1 MYLLRQYTD
10 LIPFVQLRIPQ
21 IDIRETIRFALGSGV
36 LFVLVGFAHNVYW
49 LFRPAQHSL
58 LRFFRSRVVRVMI
71 SGFVARI
78 GFGYVFTSG
87 ISRFVLIFA
96 SLLSLFLITMSDILQ
111 NLLVRQS
118 QRRAPYR
125 LLIVSHT
132 QQQLDMLAEELQR
145 IDEYQ
150 VDASL
155 FAVLDPEAFVSYDAC
170 LLVWTYDT
178 QRLQQRA
185 DQRRIAGKELYH
197 LPEGHFLEDILARP
211 VRLGSILVMGYISSP
226 LSGRRRVVK
235 RGVDILG
242 STIGLIILSPIF
254 LVVAILIKLNSPG
267 PVMYRQMRIGKGKQ
281 PFRFLKFRSMY
292 THLSLGA
299 GYGGKEAEQLYA
311 QLIQSDQNVR
321 KGILPK
327 IANDP
332 RVTRVGARL
341 RKTSLDE
348 LPSLRSVL
356 IGDMSLI
363 WPRPHLPREVEQ
375 YADRHERLFTVKPGI
390 TGYAQLYGRDKV
402 PFDEEAKLD
411 LRYIQHR
418 SLRLD
423 IYVLV
428 GTIKVIFGWK

>member
-1 MYLLRQYTD
+1 
-10 LIPFVQLRIPQ
+10 
-21 IDIRETIRFALGSGV
+21 
-36 LFVLVGFAHNVYW
+36 
-49 LFRPAQHSL
+49 
-58 LRFFRSRVVRVMI
+58 
-71 SGFVARI
+71 
-78 GFGYVFTSG
+78 
-87 ISRFVLIFA
+87 
-96 SLLSLFLITMSDILQ
+96 
-111 NLLVRQS
+111 
-118 QRRAPYR
+118 
-125 LLIVSHT
+125 
-132 QQQLDMLAEELQR
+132 
-145 IDEYQ
+145 
-150 VDASL
+150 
-155 FAVLDPEAFVSYDAC
+155 
-170 LLVWTYDT
+170 
-178 QRLQQRA
+178 
-185 DQRRIAGKELYH
+185 
-197 LPEGHFLEDILARP
+197 
-211 VRLGSILVMGYISSP
+211 
-226 LSGRRRVVK
+226 
-235 RGVDILG
+235 
-242 STIGLIILSPIF
+242 
-254 LVVAILIKLNSPG
+254 
-267 PVMYRQMRIGKGKQ
+267 MRIGKGKQ

-292 THLSLGA
+292 THHSLGA

-418 SLRLD
+418 
-423 IYVLV
+423 
-428 GTIKVIFGWK
+428 